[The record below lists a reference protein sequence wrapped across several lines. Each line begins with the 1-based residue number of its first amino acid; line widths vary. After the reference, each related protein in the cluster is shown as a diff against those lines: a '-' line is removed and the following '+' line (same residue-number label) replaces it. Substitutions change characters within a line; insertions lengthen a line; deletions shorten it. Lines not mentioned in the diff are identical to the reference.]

1 MYRRGD
7 DWRGGARRPGLFRRM
22 RAVLWPRRSFGI
34 GESLGAL
41 RRDFEGWRTARPRDA
56 SRVRLDE
63 TGAFDLDA
71 TAFLHGQRRRAFEEA
86 LAARQGATA
95 RSARI
100 FLTLG
105 VLFFLAWLY
114 RLLTMRWTTS
124 ATLTAL
130 QFTPACLV
138 FFLLAFRFA
147 LENYQIRMRRKVTV
161 MEYLT
166 ASRSFWPR

>member
-1 MYRRGD
+1 MSRPGD
-7 DWRGGARRPGLFRRM
+7 GWRGGARRPGLFRRM
-22 RAVLWPRRSFGI
+22 RAILWPRRSFGI
-34 GESLGAL
+34 GGSLGAL
-41 RRDFEGWRTARPRDA
+41 RRDFEGWRTARPHDA

-63 TGAFDLDA
+63 TGALDLDA

-95 RSARI
+95 RNARI
-100 FLTLG
+100 FLVLG

-114 RLLTMRWTTS
+114 RLLTMRSTAS

-166 ASRSFWPR
+166 ATRGFWPR

>member
-1 MYRRGD
+1 MTIGKAGAPS
-7 DWRGGARRPGLFRRM
+7 WRLSRLG
-22 RAVLWPRRSFGI
+22 RAVVAPWRSFGI
-34 GESLGAL
+34 GDSLAAI
-41 RRDFEGWRTARPRDA
+41 RRDLSGWRTTGRPRDA

-95 RSARI
+95 RDARI

-114 RLLTMRWTTS
+114 RMLTMKWTTS

-147 LENYQIRMRRKVTV
+147 LENYQIRMCRKVTV
-161 MEYLT
+161 IEYL
-166 ASRSFWPR
+166 AALRSFWPR

>member
-1 MYRRGD
+1 M
-7 DWRGGARRPGLFRRM
+7 
-22 RAVLWPRRSFGI
+22 
-34 GESLGAL
+34 
-41 RRDFEGWRTARPRDA
+41 
-56 SRVRLDE
+56 
-63 TGAFDLDA
+63 
-71 TAFLHGQRRRAFEEA
+71 
-86 LAARQGATA
+86 AARQGATA
-95 RSARI
+95 RNARI

-161 MEYLT
+161 MEYLDRV
-166 ASRSFWPR
+166 AEAFGRADAAEHDNCPKEGAALSRVAPFL